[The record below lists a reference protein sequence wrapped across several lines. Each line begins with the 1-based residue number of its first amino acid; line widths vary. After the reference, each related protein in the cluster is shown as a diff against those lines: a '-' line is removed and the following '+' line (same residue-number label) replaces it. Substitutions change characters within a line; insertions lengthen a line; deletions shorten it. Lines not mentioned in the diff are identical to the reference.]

1 MKLTAEQRIE
11 RTHVSLMRDK
21 DFCLFSGVFMIGKVE
36 VSDVI
41 PTACTNGKDV
51 MYGRSFVDALN
62 DKELAFLV
70 LHEAMH
76 KAYRHLLVWENL
88 AKEDPRLANLA
99 MDYVINLQLV
109 DYNKP
114 DVIQMPR
121 DEEGELMGA
130 LDERF
135 RGMDTKEVFDI
146 LKEEQKHPTKPKSG
160 EGEGG
165 GQGDGTGDGAGQP
178 DNKSKS
184 LDDHDWENAK
194 EMTEEQKEELSR
206 EVDRAL
212 REGAILAGRM
222 SGDVPRHIEELLH
235 PKVDWKE
242 ALREFVKTAMMG
254 RDNSTWRRPSK
265 RFIGMNVV
273 MPSAYSEKMGRIVVG
288 IDTSGSIGSA
298 ELSQFLGEVKSI
310 CDEVVPEGVDL
321 LYWDSSVAGHEVYNG
336 HEVTNLVDSTK
347 PKGGGGTEPDCVP
360 KYMKEKS
367 LMPQCTVMLTDGY
380 FYGDG
385 CGNWSE
391 VSSPVLWC
399 VKGNRSFV
407 PTVGKSVYVEV

>member
-11 RTHVSLMRDK
+11 RTHVQLMQDP

-51 MYGRSFVDALN
+51 SYGRSFVDSLN
-62 DKELAFLV
+62 DRELAFLV
-70 LHEAMH
+70 LHESMH
-76 KAYRHLLVWENL
+76 KAYRHLLVWEKL
-88 AKEDPRLANLA
+88 AKENPRLANLA

-114 DVIQMPR
+114 NVIQMPK
-121 DEEGELMGA
+121 DSEGNYMGA

-135 RGMDTKEVFDI
+135 RGMDTKQVYDI
-146 LKEEQKHPTKPKSG
+146 LKNEMQDQPEDGQ
-160 EGEGG
+160 G
-165 GQGDGTGDGAGQP
+165 GQGTGQKSKAGGQP

-184 LDDHDWENAK
+184 LDDHDWENAQ
-194 EMTEEQKEELSR
+194 EMTQEEKEDLSR

-212 REGAILAGRM
+212 REGAMLAGRM
-222 SGDVPRHIEELLH
+222 KGEVSREIQELLH

-242 ALREFVKTAMMG
+242 ALREFIKTAMMG

-273 MPSAYSEKMGRIVVG
+273 MPSSYSEKMGRLAVG
-288 IDTSGSIGSA
+288 IDTSGSIGGA
-298 ELSQFLGEVKSI
+298 ELSQFLGEVKAI
-310 CDEVVPEGVDL
+310 CDEVAPEAVDL
-321 LYWDSSVAGHEVYNG
+321 MYWDSHVASHEVYEG
-336 HEVTNLVDSTK
+336 HQVADLVSSTK
-347 PKGGGGTEPDCVP
+347 PRGGGGTEPDCVP
-360 KYMKEKS
+360 RFMREKQLS
-367 LMPQCTVMLTDGY
+367 PQCTVMLTDGY

-385 CGNWSE
+385 CGDWSQ

>member
-11 RTHVSLMRDK
+11 RTHVQLMQDP

-51 MYGRSFVDALN
+51 SYGRSFVDSLN
-62 DKELAFLV
+62 DRELAFLV
-70 LHEAMH
+70 LHESMH
-76 KAYRHLLVWENL
+76 KAYRHLLVWEKL
-88 AKEDPRLANLA
+88 AKENPRLANLA

-114 DVIQMPR
+114 NVIQMPK
-121 DEEGELMGA
+121 DNEGNYMGA

-135 RGMDTKEVFDI
+135 RGMDTKQVYDI
-146 LKEEQKHPTKPKSG
+146 LKNEMQDQPEDGQ
-160 EGEGG
+160 G
-165 GQGDGTGDGAGQP
+165 GQGGQGTGQKSGAGGQP
-178 DNKSKS
+178 DGKSKS
-184 LDDHDWENAK
+184 LDDHDWENAQ
-194 EMTEEQKEELSR
+194 EMTQEEKEDLSR

-212 REGAILAGRM
+212 REGAMLAGRM
-222 SGDVPRHIEELLH
+222 KGEVSREIQELLH

-242 ALREFVKTAMMG
+242 ALREFIKTAMMG

-273 MPSAYSEKMGRIVVG
+273 MPSSYSEKMGRLAVG
-288 IDTSGSIGSA
+288 IDTSGSIGGA
-298 ELSQFLGEVKSI
+298 ELSQFLGEVKAI
-310 CDEVVPEGVDL
+310 CDEVAPEAVDL
-321 LYWDSSVAGHEVYNG
+321 MYWDSHVASHEVYEG
-336 HEVTNLVDSTK
+336 HQVADLVSSTK
-347 PKGGGGTEPDCVP
+347 PRGGGGTEPDCVP
-360 KYMKEKS
+360 RFMREKQLS
-367 LMPQCTVMLTDGY
+367 PQCTVMLTDGY

-385 CGNWSE
+385 CGDWSQ

>member
-11 RTHVSLMRDK
+11 RTHVQLMQDP

-51 MYGRSFVDALN
+51 SYGRSFVDSLN
-62 DKELAFLV
+62 DRELAFLV
-70 LHEAMH
+70 LHESMH
-76 KAYRHLLVWENL
+76 KAYRHLLVWEKL
-88 AKEDPRLANLA
+88 AKENPRLANLA

-114 DVIQMPR
+114 NVIQMPK
-121 DEEGELMGA
+121 DSEGNYMGA

-135 RGMDTKEVFDI
+135 RGMDTKQVYDI
-146 LKEEQKHPTKPKSG
+146 LKNEMQDQPEDGQ
-160 EGEGG
+160 G
-165 GQGDGTGDGAGQP
+165 GQGGQGTGQKSGAGGQP
-178 DNKSKS
+178 DGKSKS
-184 LDDHDWENAK
+184 LDDHDWENAQ
-194 EMTEEQKEELSR
+194 EMTQEEKEDLSR

-212 REGAILAGRM
+212 REGAMLAGRM
-222 SGDVPRHIEELLH
+222 KGEVSREIQELLH

-242 ALREFVKTAMMG
+242 ALREFIKTAMMG

-273 MPSAYSEKMGRIVVG
+273 MPSSYSEKMGRLAVG
-288 IDTSGSIGSA
+288 IDTSGSIGGA
-298 ELSQFLGEVKSI
+298 ELSQFLGEVKAI
-310 CDEVVPEGVDL
+310 CDEVAPEAVDL
-321 LYWDSSVAGHEVYNG
+321 MYWDSHVASHEVYEG
-336 HEVTNLVDSTK
+336 HQVADLVSSTK
-347 PKGGGGTEPDCVP
+347 PRGGGGTEPDCVP
-360 KYMKEKS
+360 RFMREKQLS
-367 LMPQCTVMLTDGY
+367 PQCTVMLTDGY

-385 CGNWSE
+385 CGDWSQ